1 MLRILSK
8 YANYE
13 YDRFNYKM
21 GTKPG
26 DRYPLDFLQY
36 DNGIGVYF
44 TTADYDENL
53 FEIDPSKKYLGTNNV
68 NRFLN
73 LKQTNTN
80 LVFYPLFLN
89 NGSDLYMI
97 NESNTITNVL
107 NIDSSTIVRL
117 IKTDLNSTFTQSRVD
132 AILEKFDSMI
142 AIVGEMKGTNP
153 IISPYTLSTSQF
165 VIDFETEHTLN
176 TYLNTLYVSQRPEH
190 ITDFGNIHNLLFN
203 FLLLSV
209 SRDRENAYWFTD
221 DVDMDVFM
229 DVLITL
235 LYGENNNKCI
245 VDNAVL
251 KHCEFDMNDIY
262 QNVLK
267 LKFLIAD
274 CLHPDFDIF
283 QFNACA
289 TISDM
294 KTKLMTLM
302 GV

>member
-1 MLRILSK
+1 M
-8 YANYE
+8 
-13 YDRFNYKM
+13 
-21 GTKPG
+21 
-26 DRYPLDFLQY
+26 
-36 DNGIGVYF
+36 
-44 TTADYDENL
+44 
-53 FEIDPSKKYLGTNNV
+53 
-68 NRFLN
+68 
-73 LKQTNTN
+73 
-80 LVFYPLFLN
+80 
-89 NGSDLYMI
+89 
-97 NESNTITNVL
+97 
-107 NIDSSTIVRL
+107 
-117 IKTDLNSTFTQSRVD
+117 
-132 AILEKFDSMI
+132 
-142 AIVGEMKGTNP
+142 
-153 IISPYTLSTSQF
+153 
-165 VIDFETEHTLN
+165 
-176 TYLNTLYVSQRPEH
+176 
-190 ITDFGNIHNLLFN
+190 
-203 FLLLSV
+203 